1 MVSDGNMIVSSEAL
15 TRLRD
20 ALLRFRARTNT
31 TVSDVASDLSRR
43 LNRLDAMREDAQ
55 QDVRSC
61 QRYLSACDDNDDRG
75 HAQSELD
82 SAEERL
88 RRINHRFGRILD
100 AFSQFK
106 RANQGAQELI
116 SSRLPHA
123 VSYLEIK
130 LALLA
135 EYINVQMPAPITGQ
149 GYITA
154 TGLPVAGA
162 ALPNQSDNGIDLS
175 DVPLPSG
182 FQWVRLDSISRS
194 DDLRPDEKFHKVSE
208 ADVHAGFALLQD
220 VVLPALGK
228 DLTRSSDYFYDLDRM
243 AGRNHDGNG
252 AKKVYDVF
260 FGDTSVTLHQGYGD
274 GQYGVHDG
282 RHRIHAARDIGWVAI
297 PAKVAIN
304 ASRTTNDKP

>member
-20 ALLRFRARTNT
+20 ALLRFHARTST
-31 TVSDVASDLSRR
+31 TVSDVAGDLSRR
-43 LNRLDAMREDAQ
+43 LYRLEAVREDAQ
-55 QDVRSC
+55 QDVRHC

-82 SAEERL
+82 AAEERL
-88 RRINHRFGRILD
+88 RRINQRIGQIVD

-116 SSRLPHA
+116 GSRLPHA

-135 EYINVQMPAPITGQ
+135 EYINVQMPEPITGQ
-149 GYITA
+149 GYTTA
-154 TGLPVAGA
+154 TGLPLVGA

-175 DVPLPSG
+175 DAPLPSG

-194 DDLRPDEKFHKVSE
+194 DDLRPEETFHKVSSP
-208 ADVHAGFALLQD
+208 DVHAGFTLLRD
-220 VVLPALGK
+220 VVLPALEE
-228 DLTRSSDYFYDLDRM
+228 DPTRSGDYFYDLDRM
-243 AGRNHDGNG
+243 AGRNHDENG

-274 GQYGVHDG
+274 GKYGVHDG

-297 PAKVAIN
+297 PAKIAITHK
-304 ASRTTNDKP
+304 SEI